1 MLRTLLLLLPIVWC
15 CAFST
20 GFESRTE
27 ALNYLNN
34 SNIWVAGMPEYNLDD
49 RKGVLHIKLQ
59 TKGSFTTYHLN
70 LAQVEGSMQDSKG
83 VVSVSM
89 SCGKGNCILVKTSLE
104 TLARPNATLVMQS
117 TFEDGDYRE
126 DYLEKG
132 SKIAE
137 AINYLSK
144 FYK

>member
-1 MLRTLLLLLPIVWC
+1 
-15 CAFST
+15 
-20 GFESRTE
+20 
-27 ALNYLNN
+27 
-34 SNIWVAGMPEYNLDD
+34 MPEYNLDD